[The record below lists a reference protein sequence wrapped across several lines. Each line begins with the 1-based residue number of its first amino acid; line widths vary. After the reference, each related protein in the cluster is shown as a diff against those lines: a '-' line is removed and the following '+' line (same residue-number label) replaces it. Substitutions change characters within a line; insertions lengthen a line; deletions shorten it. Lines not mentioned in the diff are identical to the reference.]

1 MKITS
6 SSTGIPEIRDATPA
20 AGNSADSGAAG
31 RTVAAAAPAA
41 PSAPLQSAVMQ
52 PAQEALAAMPDI
64 DAERVADI
72 KAALAEGKINF
83 DAGKLAGLI
92 RRYHGGRG

>member
-1 MKITS
+1 MKISTS
-6 SSTGIPEIRDATPA
+6 SAIPEVRDTTA
-20 AGNSADSGAAG
+20 NSGASG
-31 RTVAAAAPAA
+31 NVAPRPAAPAA
-41 PSAPLQSAVMQ
+41 AAAPLQSAVLQ
-52 PAQEALAAMPDI
+52 PAQAALSAMPEI

-83 DAGKLAGLI
+83 DAAKLAGLI

>member
-1 MKITS
+1 MKIS
-6 SSTGIPEIRDATPA
+6 SSSGMPEIRDTA
-20 AGNSADSGAAG
+20 ASSGASG
-31 RTVAAAAPAA
+31 SVAPRAAAPVASA
-41 PSAPLQSAVMQ
+41 APLQSAVLQ
-52 PAQEALAAMPDI
+52 PAQAALDAMPEI